1 MTITVSDFLGMA
13 LDNNFEFSIYDFS
26 KEKNIF
32 ESWHGNVEMS
42 EEMEDMIVE
51 SWNLNNG
58 RIELNVDSDDK

>member
-1 MTITVSDFLGMA
+1 MA

-32 ESWHGNVEMS
+32 ESWHD
-42 EEMEDMIVE
+42 EEMPEEIENMYVE

-58 RIELNVDSDDK
+58 RLELNVDSGDE

>member
-1 MTITVSDFLGMA
+1 MIITVSEFLGMA

-32 ESWHGNVEMS
+32 ESWHENVEMS
-42 EEMEDMIVE
+42 EEMEDMIAE

-58 RIELNVDSDDK
+58 RIELNVNSDDE